1 MGYCRV
7 LLRTAGYCRVLLG
20 TTGYW
25 GYWAHT
31 GGRRGYCGG
40 TTVYWVVLGAVGG
53 TGGTWGTNRH
63 CGVTAECWGGGVL
76 EVLGSNRGYWGIH
89 WSTLGYCRV
98 LLGVGGTNG

>member
-1 MGYCRV
+1 
-7 LLRTAGYCRVLLG
+7 L
-20 TTGYW
+20 
-25 GYWAHT
+25 
-31 GGRRGYCGG
+31 
-40 TTVYWVVLGAVGG
+40 
-53 TGGTWGTNRH
+53 GTNRH